1 MSAKSLLLFLII
13 KKFERE
19 RKEKKEK
26 RKKKRKRK
34 IWNKIKYKIITDK
47 YYKKL
52 KKFKGFFFLKKKK
65 EKLE

>member
-34 IWNKIKYKIITDK
+34 IWNKI
-47 YYKKL
+47 
-52 KKFKGFFFLKKKK
+52 
-65 EKLE
+65 